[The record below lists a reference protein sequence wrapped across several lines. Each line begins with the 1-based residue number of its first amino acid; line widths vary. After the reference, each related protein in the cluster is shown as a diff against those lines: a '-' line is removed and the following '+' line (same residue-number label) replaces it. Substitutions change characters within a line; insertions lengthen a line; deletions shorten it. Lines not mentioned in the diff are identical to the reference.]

1 MIPGSLHIAVI
12 EPSPILYEGLT
23 NILLRSGSHF
33 LIYQFENPDELMNSP
48 LKERFELAILNPVYI
63 QGSVKQ
69 FQQCRKALPHLRWIA
84 LVYTYFDRELLS
96 HFSEV
101 IQITDSVALILEAVE
116 KLRELPDQ
124 DSIPTAREHLSER
137 ETDVL
142 RCLVN
147 GSSNKEIADQ
157 LNISIHTVISHR
169 KNISQKTGI
178 KSQAGLTI
186 YAISHHIIH
195 LDNQ

>member
-33 LIYQFENPDELMNSP
+33 HIYQFENPDELMNSP

>member
-1 MIPGSLHIAVI
+1 MIPGLLNIAII
-12 EPSPILYEGLT
+12 EPSPILFEGLT
-23 NILLRSGSHF
+23 NILLRTRSHYQ
-33 LIYQFENPDELMNSP
+33 IYQFENPDELLNSP
-48 LKERFELAILNPVYI
+48 LRERFDLAILNPVYI
-63 QGSVKQ
+63 QGSSKN
-69 FQQCRKALPHLRWIA
+69 FQQYRKALPHLRWIA
-84 LVYTYFDRELLS
+84 LVYAYFDRELLS

-101 IQITDSVALILEAVE
+101 IQITDSASLIMETVE

-124 DSIPTAREHLSER
+124 VSPPSSREQLSER

-147 GSSNKEIADQ
+147 GLSNKEIADK

-169 KNISQKTGI
+169 KNLSQKTGI

-186 YAISHHIIH
+186 YALSHHIIH
-195 LDNQ
+195 LENQ